1 MGVISDLLQTLKKL
15 RKVKYGDTV
24 LSSDHNDLVDAVNKL
39 LDLYLPSRIDPT
51 QFVYDPR
58 MFINFT
64 EPIRHDYFD
73 RCHFS
78 INAPSRC
85 LVLNDYIRLVLETVR
100 GINVQM
106 YSGKIAVCF
115 KFTKVQ
121 PIAGGAYYDYIVAI
135 TLGNCNGYEEIA
147 CGLLFY
153 YIESNGRIV
162 DLMSLCDGGS
172 ENCVDISPIP
182 NDWTVLVLDTF
193 AKRADVYNRN
203 GNKLASIPITPIET
217 TVEEIDISAE
227 TFPELDISPNKLEID
242 WIVY

>member
-85 LVLNDYIRLVLETVR
+85 LVLNDYICLVLESVK
-100 GINVQM
+100 GINLQT
-106 YSGKIAVCF
+106 YSGKIAMCF

-121 PIAGGAYYDYIVAI
+121 PIASNGAYYDIASISIY
-135 TLGNCNGYEEIA
+135 NRNGYEEVT
-147 CGLLFY
+147 CGVIFY
-153 YIESNGRIV
+153 YTELNGYV
-162 DLMSLCDGGS
+162 EDKLSLCEGGAG
-172 ENCVDISPIP
+172 NCVDVSPIP
-182 NDWTVLVLDTF
+182 NDWIVLTMDTF
-193 AKRADVYNRN
+193 AKRAELYNRN
-203 GNKLASIPITPIET
+203 GNKLASISIKP
-217 TVEEIDISAE
+217 VEVSEKVLYIYAE
-227 TFPELDISPNKLEID
+227 TSPELDISPNKLEID